1 MKERLELFCK
11 KHKPDLKLGPLR
23 DDLLT
28 HTHWYHLGRIQDC
41 LNLFHVATLEIEG
54 NGAFF
59 YDRFPQ
65 DPTFATLSDAA
76 RHAWLKCEKYYKLAD
91 DTSFSYAAVIL
102 NPTMKKQWFVDRWSS
117 DTTEQRSWIP
127 QVKEQVRQHW
137 LCFYK
142 HTGTAK
148 TLQPPNQARVSLPAS
163 SDDLRERLRV
173 YKRVKLDHEA
183 SSDGIDDFEEYLRT
197 DLIPCD
203 ATFDP
208 VEYWLSRCQAK
219 PQLAKFALD
228 CLAIPPMSD
237 ACKRS
242 FSSGI
247 DLIHYKRSRLLC
259 DVIEACTC
267 LRNWYGKPAPRK
279 VKTKGVVKH
288 GETVVVEHEFD
299 VFDDEERVE
308 DAYGNV

>member
-1 MKERLELFCK
+1 MLDELDNWRADFADEASK
-11 KHKPDLKLGPLR
+11 
-23 DDLLT
+23 
-28 HTHWYHLGRIQDC
+28 
-41 LNLFHVATLEIEG
+41 
-54 NGAFF
+54 
-59 YDRFPQ
+59 

-91 DTSFSYAAVIL
+91 DTPFSYAAVIL

-117 DTTEQRSWIP
+117 GTAEQRSWIP
-127 QVKEQVRQHW
+127 QVEEQVRQHW

-142 HTGTAK
+142 HTGTAN
-148 TLQPPNQARVSLPAS
+148 TIQPPNPARVSLPAG

-183 SSDGIDDFEEYLRT
+183 LSDGIDDFEEYLRT

-208 VEYWLSRCQAK
+208 VEYWLSRRQAK

-237 ACKRS
+237 ACERS
-242 FSSGI
+242 FSSGR

-279 VKTKGVVKH
+279 VRTKEVDKH
-288 GETVVVEHEFD
+288 GNTVVVEHEFD
-299 VFDDEERVE
+299 VFDDEERVK
-308 DAYGNV
+308 DAHGSV